1 MQMQVHHDN
10 GHNWQQLMAST
21 LSKWSP
27 CWHGLWQ
34 QWQPHHFRELN
45 NLLGECG
52 QDCAEADQAVI
63 HRTDRGRALQVPPT
77 QQQVGTMLA
86 SYLYRASHHSMGS
99 TLAIGGC

>member
-1 MQMQVHHDN
+1 MYAVSPCRGSIQPICWTRQCNAKLQVHHDN

-21 LSKWSP
+21 LSQWSP

-34 QWQPHHFRELN
+34 QWQTHHFRERN
-45 NLLGECG
+45 NLFGECG

-77 QQQVGTMLA
+77 
-86 SYLYRASHHSMGS
+86 
-99 TLAIGGC
+99 